1 MVPVI
6 STPIPIVGVDVDAVG
21 PVVIEGVTTGQRVW
35 LELNRGGRVVAVV
48 EVTAEDGGVSE
59 ATLRERIAR
68 LSPVSSLAFEV
79 LEDDALPFI
88 SVVVPTICG
97 TPARLQKA
105 VECLVNL
112 DYPHYEIII
121 VDNRPDPNRQ
131 PLPPFAGGDLVR
143 SFWEPLRGVSAARNR
158 GIAETA
164 GDIVAFTDDDVSVDT
179 QWLRELGT
187 RFVLSP
193 EVDAVSGLV
202 LPLELR
208 TEPQLWFEEYFGG
221 FNQSFDG
228 ELLNVDLLADDPL
241 FPYAT
246 GRFGASCNMAIRAST
261 LERIGDFD
269 VRLGVGTPTHGGE
282 DIDMS
287 MKLILANGT
296 FAFEPRAKVRHQHR
310 DSDEQFFTQVFGYG
324 TGLTAMFTKLIVHD
338 PRHLFKMARRFP
350 RGLRVLL
357 KPRDKRSPS
366 AYATYPRKTY
376 AYHFLGMAYGP
387 FAYARSVARY
397 RGKR

>member
-1 MVPVI
+1 VI
-6 STPIPIVGVDVDAVG
+6 STPIPIVGVDVDAV
-21 PVVIEGVTTGQRVW
+21 VRVALEGVATGQRVW
-35 LELNRGGRVVAVV
+35 LELNRGGRVVGVC
-48 EVTAEDGGVSE
+48 EVKAEDGGVSE
-59 ATLRERIAR
+59 AALRECIAG
-68 LSPVSSLAFEV
+68 LAPVSSLPYEV
-79 LEDDALPFI
+79 INDSALPFF
-88 SVVVPTICG
+88 SVVVPTICRI
-97 TPARLQKA
+97 PARLQKA
-105 VECLVNL
+105 VDYLVNL

-131 PLPPFAGGDLVR
+131 PLPPFAGGERVR
-143 SFWEPLRGVSAARNR
+143 TYWEPLRGVSAARNF
-158 GIAETA
+158 GIAQAA
-164 GDIVAFTDDDVSVDT
+164 GEIIAFTDDDVSVDA

-193 EVDAVSGLV
+193 EVDAVSGLA

-221 FNQSFDG
+221 FNQSLDG
-228 ELLNVDLLADDPL
+228 ELLSMDLLADDPL

-246 GRFGASCNMAIRAST
+246 GRFGASCNMAIRLST
-261 LERIGDFD
+261 LKRIGYFD

-287 MKLILANGT
+287 MKLVLAQGT

-310 DSDEQFFTQVFGYG
+310 DSDEAFFTQVFGYG
-324 TGLTAMFTKLIVHD
+324 TGLTAMLTKLVFHD

-387 FAYARSVARY
+387 FAYLRSVARY
-397 RGKR
+397 RGER

>member
-1 MVPVI
+1 VPVN
-6 STPIPIVGVDVDAVG
+6 STPIPIVGVDIDAVA
-21 PVVIEGVTTGQRVW
+21 PVDLQGVASGQRVW
-35 LELNRGGRVVAVV
+35 LELTQGGRVVGVV
-48 EVTAEDGGVSE
+48 EVTADGGGVSE
-59 ATLRERIAR
+59 STLIESIAR
-68 LSPVSSLAFEV
+68 LAPVTSLAYET
-79 LEDDALPFI
+79 LDDGELPFF
-88 SVVVPTICG
+88 SVVVPTICT
-97 TPARLQKA
+97 TPGRLQNA

-112 DYPHYEIII
+112 DYPHYEVII
-121 VDNRPDPNRQ
+121 VDNRPDPDR
-131 PLPPFAGGDLVR
+131 PSLPPFIGGDRVR

-158 GIAETA
+158 GISQAT
-164 GDIVAFTDDDVSVDT
+164 GDIVAFTDDDVMVDA

-193 EVDAVSGLV
+193 DVDAVSGLV

-221 FNQSFDG
+221 FNQSLDG
-228 ELLNVDLLADDPL
+228 ELLNVDVLADDPL

-246 GRFGASCNMAIRAST
+246 GRFGASCNMAIRSSV
-261 LERIGDFD
+261 LRRIGEFD

-287 MKLILANGT
+287 MRLVLAAGT

-310 DSDEQFFTQVFGYG
+310 DSDRAFFKQVFGYG
-324 TGLTAMFTKLIVHD
+324 TGLTAMFTKLICHD

-376 AYHFLGMAYGP
+376 IYHFLGMAYGP
-387 FAYARSVARY
+387 FAYLRSVARY

>member
-1 MVPVI
+1 MI
-6 STPIPIVGVDVDAVG
+6 STPIPIVGIDVDAPARVAL
-21 PVVIEGVTTGQRVW
+21 EGVVSGQRVW
-35 LELNRGGRVVAVV
+35 LELTRGGRVVGVC

-59 ATLRERIAR
+59 ASLRECIAD
-68 LSPVSSLAFEV
+68 LTPVSSLPYE
-79 LEDDALPFI
+79 LLDDSALPFF

-97 TPARLQKA
+97 IPARLQKA
-105 VECLVNL
+105 IDCLVNL
-112 DYPHYEIII
+112 DYPDYEIII
-121 VDNRPDPNRQ
+121 VDNRPDPNRP
-131 PLPPFAGGDLVR
+131 PLPPFAGGDRVR
-143 SFWEPLRGVSAARNR
+143 SFWEPLRGVSAARNF
-158 GIAETA
+158 GIAQAA
-164 GDIVAFTDDDVSVDT
+164 GEIIAFTDDDVSVDA

-221 FNQSFDG
+221 FNQSLDG
-228 ELLNVDLLADDPL
+228 ELLSVDVLADDPL
-241 FPYAT
+241 FPYST
-246 GRFGASCNMAIRAST
+246 GRFGASCNMAIRSST
-261 LERIGDFD
+261 LQRIGDFD

-287 MKLILANGT
+287 MKLVLANGT

-310 DSDEQFFTQVFGYG
+310 DSEEAFFTQVFGYG
-324 TGLTAMFTKLIVHD
+324 TGLTAMFTKLIFHD

-387 FAYARSVARY
+387 VAYVRSIARY
-397 RGKR
+397 RGSR

>member
-1 MVPVI
+1 MAPVI
-6 STPIPIVGVDVDAVG
+6 STPIPIVGVDVDAPARVA
-21 PVVIEGVTTGQRVW
+21 IEGVVTGQRVW
-35 LELNRGGRVVAVV
+35 LELTRSGRVVGVC

-59 ATLRERIAR
+59 AALRECIGS
-68 LSPVSSLAFEV
+68 LTPVSSLPYEV
-79 LEDDALPFI
+79 LEDSALPFF

-97 TPARLQKA
+97 IPARLQKA
-105 VECLVNL
+105 VDCLVNL

-121 VDNRPDPNRQ
+121 VDNRPDPNRE
-131 PLPPFAGGDLVR
+131 PLPPFAGGERVR
-143 SFWEPLRGVSAARNR
+143 TFWEPLRGVSAARNF
-158 GIAETA
+158 GIAQAA
-164 GDIVAFTDDDVSVDT
+164 GEIIAFTDDDVSVDV

-208 TEPQLWFEEYFGG
+208 TEPQLWFEEFFGG
-221 FNQSFDG
+221 FNQSLDG
-228 ELLNVDLLADDPL
+228 ELLNLDILSDDPL
-241 FPYAT
+241 FPYST
-246 GRFGASCNMAIRAST
+246 GRFGASCNMAIRST
-261 LERIGDFD
+261 TLRRVGDFD

-287 MKLILANGT
+287 MKLVLANGT

-310 DSDEQFFTQVFGYG
+310 DSTEAFFTQVFGYG
-324 TGLTAMFTKLIVHD
+324 TGLTAMFTKLILHD

-350 RGLRVLL
+350 RGVRVLL
-357 KPRDKRSPS
+357 KPRHNRSPS
-366 AYATYPRKTY
+366 AFATYPRKTY

-387 FAYARSVARY
+387 FAYVRSVARY
-397 RGKR
+397 HGKR

>member
-1 MVPVI
+1 VVPVI
-6 STPIPIVGVDVDAVG
+6 STPIPIVGVDVDAVARVALPG
-21 PVVIEGVTTGQRVW
+21 VVAGQRVW
-35 LELNRGGRVVAVV
+35 LELTRKGRVVGVV
-48 EVTAEDGGVSE
+48 EVTAEDEGVSE
-59 ATLRERIAR
+59 ATLREQIAR
-68 LSPVSSLAFEV
+68 LAPVTSLDFEV
-79 LEDDALPFI
+79 LDDSQLPFF

-97 TPARLQKA
+97 TPARLQNA
-105 VECLVNL
+105 VNCLLNL

-121 VDNRPDPNRQ
+121 VDNRPNPNRES
-131 PLPPFAGGDLVR
+131 LPPFGGGERVR
-143 SFWEPLRGVSAARNR
+143 TFWEPIRGVSAARNF
-158 GIAETA
+158 GIAQAA
-164 GDIVAFTDDDVSVDT
+164 GEIVAFTDDDVSVDS

-193 EVDAVSGLV
+193 QVDAVSGLV

-221 FNQSFDG
+221 FNQSLDG
-228 ELLNVDLLADDPL
+228 ELLNVDLLASDPL
-241 FPYAT
+241 FPYST
-246 GRFGASCNMAIRAST
+246 GRFGASCNMAIRLST
-261 LERIGDFD
+261 LKRIGDFD

-287 MKLILANGT
+287 MKLVLANGT

-310 DSDEQFFTQVFGYG
+310 DSHDAFFTQVFGYG
-324 TGLTAMFTKLIVHD
+324 TGLTAMFTKLILHD

-357 KPRDKRSPS
+357 KPRHKRSPS

-387 FAYARSVARY
+387 IAYVRSVARY
-397 RGKR
+397 RSNR